1 MEEHNYKLYFLD
13 ELHFILKFHEFSL
26 MASIPL
32 GWLQIHMIHEI
43 GYKRNLKRLKSN
55 PFYFI
60 SLCSKKYLGDNLN
73 FEGAFLKLQ
82 TLIKLKK
89 TMKRERGRGKLGG
102 GGSIK

>member
-32 GWLQIHMIHEI
+32 GWLQIHMILEI
-43 GYKRNLKRLKSN
+43 GYKRKLKSN

-60 SLCSKKYLGDNLN
+60 SLCSKKYSGDNLN
-73 FEGAFLKLQ
+73 FEGGTSQASNAHQ
-82 TLIKLKK
+82 VKK
-89 TMKRERGRGKLGG
+89 TMKREKEERKIGRWGEH
-102 GGSIK
+102 